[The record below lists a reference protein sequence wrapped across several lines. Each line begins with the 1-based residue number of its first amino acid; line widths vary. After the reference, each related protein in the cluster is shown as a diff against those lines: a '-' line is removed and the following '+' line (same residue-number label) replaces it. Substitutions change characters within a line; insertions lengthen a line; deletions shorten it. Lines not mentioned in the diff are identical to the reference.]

1 MSKSFGVPLAA
12 LLIVV
17 LFFLPSGDVE
27 AGGWVANQNFAHGEE
42 GFPRDWNVT
51 GNARRVNTPPIYS
64 GNWSALI
71 TGEGDTLTQWI
82 GGVVGTTRYE
92 AWGWIY
98 VSGNVTGVI
107 ALDFWQE
114 EGGRILSP
122 ETNLSATNTRGAYVQ
137 EKSTL
142 IAPAE
147 ATHVR
152 IRLLGKD
159 WASGGEVRFDGI
171 GFYPVGRDCLIATA
185 AYGTPMAD
193 EVQVLRDFRDG
204 YLLTNPAGQA
214 FVDLYYRVSPP
225 MAEFIYEHPGIKP
238 IVRAV
243 LEPAIAM
250 STVAV
255 NTTPAQKMAVVGGL
269 GLLSAVGA
277 LLTMRRRRG
286 YPHHS

>member
-1 MSKSFGVPLAA
+1 MSKHFGVPLVA

-17 LFFLPSGDVE
+17 LLFLPSGDVE
-27 AGGWVANQNFAHGEE
+27 AGGWVANQGFEAGEG
-42 GFPRDWNVT
+42 GFPREWAVAGD
-51 GNARRVNTPPIYS
+51 ASRVNTPPIYS
-64 GNWSALI
+64 GNWSARLA
-71 TGEGDTLTQWI
+71 GEGDTLTQWI
-82 GGVVGTTRYE
+82 GGVVGLTTYE
-92 AWGWIY
+92 AWGWVY

-114 EGGRILSP
+114 EGGRQLSP
-122 ETNLSATNTRGAYVQ
+122 TTNLSTTNTRGAYTQ
-137 EKSTL
+137 ERDSL
-142 IAPAE
+142 RAPAE

-152 IRLLGKD
+152 ITLFGKD
-159 WASGGEVRFDGI
+159 WVAGGEVRFDGI

-185 AYGTPMAD
+185 AYGTPMAK

-204 YLLTNPAGQA
+204 YLLTNPAGKA
-214 FVDLYYRVSPP
+214 FVALYYGVSPP
-225 MAEFIYEHPGIKP
+225 IARSIDEHPGIKP

-255 NTTPAQKMAVVGGL
+255 HTTLAQKMAVVGGL
-269 GLLSAVGA
+269 GLLSAVVA

-286 YPHHS
+286 HPHHS